1 MLQKTDAIQPD
12 VETTTAEAPA
22 KRGAFYWLVKFLRI
36 FSQFI
41 LMAAILYGGY
51 FFMNRMIEAKEVP
64 SKRPPFKTVY
74 TVDTVV
80 AKSGNYQP
88 SMVVYGEVQA
98 AKTVDLRSLVGGQ
111 IVNVSPNLLV
121 GGRVE
126 KGEVL
131 FEVDK
136 FNFET
141 AMSGAKSTV
150 IETRARVSENEA
162 LIAVEEARI
171 NSLREQLKLAQS
183 DLKRIKQLKNRGSA
197 TERAV
202 EERELIVSQRA
213 QALEQSQLNL
223 IVQKSRVE
231 QLKAVLARAERGVV
245 EAERNLQDTSLLAP
259 MTGVIR
265 ENNAAVGRLIS
276 VNDMVVSMYRD
287 DKLDVRFTL
296 TDQRF
301 GRIQSDKQGVIGREV
316 EIIWV
321 VGGEEFRYRATIE
334 RISAQITSDRGGVEV
349 IASITDNIEN
359 NALRPGAFVEVIV
372 PDKSFEGNYRIP
384 ETALYNNDTV
394 YVSIDGELAA
404 RNVKVLARDGDAII
418 VDGAIKDGDI
428 ILVTRIAEISE
439 GLKVRPPETAQTGTA
454 Q

>member
-1 MLQKTDAIQPD
+1 
-12 VETTTAEAPA
+12 
-22 KRGAFYWLVKFLRI
+22 
-36 FSQFI
+36 
-41 LMAAILYGGY
+41 
-51 FFMNRMIEAKEVP
+51 MNRMIEAKEVP

>member
-12 VETTTAEAPA
+12 VENTTAEAPA

>member
-12 VETTTAEAPA
+12 FETTTAEAPA